1 MAGDPFGCEGARLAD
16 EMTIDDERLRR
27 ESPAYRP
34 DAQWEVV
41 EPQVLNV
48 VVSVRFDSASARRV
62 AQLADAAGRTPSRL
76 IRDWTL
82 ERLATAS
89 TGPPR
94 RSSGVRES
102 PVAYVAGDIAGYER
116 LRQQYR
122 PQERIRLLLV
132 GESRPAGG
140 AFFYLAN
147 SNLFRATLEAWQAAF
162 GPLAEGQSLLNRLQS
177 DGVWL
182 YDLAPTPVNRLR
194 GRPRRAAVQA
204 RSADLAALLA
214 AESPEAVVVVKR
226 SLGPIVREAMIVA
239 QVPLDRLHVLPFP
252 LYQWRAQYVTQL
264 SALFQDVVGPAA
276 G

>member
-1 MAGDPFGCEGARLAD
+1 
-16 EMTIDDERLRR
+16 MTRDDERLRR
-27 ESPAYRP
+27 ESPAYRS

-41 EPQVLNV
+41 EPQALDV

-62 AQLADAAGRTPSRL
+62 AELADAAGRTPSRL

-89 TGPPR
+89 TGLPR
-94 RSSGVRES
+94 RSAGVRES
-102 PVAYVAGDIAGYER
+102 PVAYAAESSDGYER
-116 LRQQYR
+116 LRQQFR
-122 PQERIRLLLV
+122 PRDRIRLLLV

-140 AFFYLAN
+140 SFFYLAN

-177 DGVWL
+177 DKVWL
-182 YDLAPTPVNRLR
+182 YDLAPAPVNRLR
-194 GRPRRAAVQA
+194 GRPRRGAVQA

-226 SLGPIVREAMIVA
+226 SLGPIVREAMNDA
-239 QVPLDRLHVLPFP
+239 QVPPDRLHVLPFP
-252 LYQWRAQYVTQL
+252 LYQWRAQYVAQL
-264 SALFQDVVGPAA
+264 SALFHDVVGQAP
-276 G
+276 